1 MKMWNRVSAMI
12 FALALPVAI
21 TAQEP
26 QTPTVSTPSRY
37 EDGYLVFR
45 TADSSFAYWLDGRV
59 QVDAAM
65 YRGGDNKLG
74 SGTDIRRARLGA
86 KVTLYR
92 DWHGEFDVDFA
103 ENAVEMKDMW
113 IGYLGFRNTLLKAG
127 NFKEPFSLETITS
140 SKYITFME
148 RSYID
153 NFSPDRHLGASATR
167 WGDMFYATAGVFGQ
181 EAGTPDETGRGEGT
195 AVTGRLVVSPIH
207 RDGMVLH
214 FGGAFSRRTPDA
226 AAGADTNTVRFRARP
241 ETNIS
246 RARFLTTGKVRF
258 VDHTNYYNG
267 EFSGSYGP
275 FTLQSE
281 YTRVALVRLGDRP
294 QATFDGMYVYGS
306 MFLTGEHRPYVME
319 EGEYDRVVPK
329 SHIGAWEVAARWS
342 TMDLNDTS
350 DGVGINGG
358 RGTNVT
364 LGLNWHMNA
373 NFKWMFNYT
382 RVSNDAN
389 AKPDI
394 GVAPLTAGDKFNIFQ
409 TRLSLAF

>member
-1 MKMWNRVSAMI
+1 MKWLIRMSAMI
-12 FALALPVAI
+12 FAFALPAAVA

-26 QTPTVSTPSRY
+26 QTKVATPGNY
-37 EDGYLVFR
+37 DGGYLVFQS
-45 TADSSFAYWLDGRV
+45 ADSAFAYWLDGRV
-59 QVDAAM
+59 QADAAL

-74 SGTDIRRARLGA
+74 SGTDIRRARIGA

-103 ENAVEMKDMW
+103 DNAVEMKDMW
-113 IGYLGFRNTLLKAG
+113 IGYLGFRNTMLKAG

-140 SKYITFME
+140 SKFITFME

-153 NFSPDRHLGASATR
+153 NFSPDRHIGASAVR
-167 WGDMFYATAGVFGQ
+167 WGNMFYATAGVFGQ
-181 EAGTPDETGRGEGT
+181 EAGTPDETGRGEAV
-195 AVTGRLVVSPIH
+195 AVTGRLVISPVH
-207 RDGMVLH
+207 RDGAVLH
-214 FGGAFSRRTPDA
+214 FGGAFSRRGTDA

-267 EFSGSYGP
+267 EFAASYGP
-275 FTLQSE
+275 ATLQSE

-294 QATFDGMYVYGS
+294 QATFDGMYVS
-306 MFLTGEHRPYVME
+306 ASVFLTGEHRPYLMQ
-319 EGEYDRVVPK
+319 EGEWDRVFPRQK
-329 SHIGAWEVAARWS
+329 SGAWEVAARWS

-350 DGVGINGG
+350 EGVNIKGG

-373 NFKWMFNYT
+373 NFKWMFNYV

-394 GVAPLTAGDKFNIFQ
+394 GIAPLTAGDKFNIFQ
-409 TRLSLAF
+409 TRFSLAF